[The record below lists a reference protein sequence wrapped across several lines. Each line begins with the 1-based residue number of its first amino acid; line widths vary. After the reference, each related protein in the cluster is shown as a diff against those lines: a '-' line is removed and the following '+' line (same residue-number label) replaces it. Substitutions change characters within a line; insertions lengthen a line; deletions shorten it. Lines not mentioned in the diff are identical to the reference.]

1 MRVCSLCRRC
11 YNDSA
16 GFCAEES
23 HPPLSETRSGDPQM
37 IAGYRLDHLLES
49 GIKGDIYRARQMA
62 SGQPCSIRILI
73 PDPQNRQQF
82 LDEAKLAS
90 ALFHP
95 NVVDVYEAGS
105 LENGEVFVVAE
116 EPDGESLREL
126 LNKVGVPHLLTSIQV
141 VRQAA
146 EALHAIHLKGLTHR
160 GITPE
165 NIILTTD
172 AEHRLLV
179 RIKDL
184 DLGGVIE
191 RSIVSNKFSIGSAI
205 ESLKYFA
212 PEQCSGE
219 AVGIKADV
227 YGLGIVFYEMLAGA
241 PPFEAEKASELME
254 KHKNQRPP
262 DIRINNF
269 ELRMLI
275 SHSLMESLQK
285 RPDKRQSSAN
295 GFARQLR
302 HIEQLATHVSTP
314 PPAGVVTAAPTKTT
328 LVVPPSSVAP
338 IPPPIAVVKEPRK
351 VIYEEYE
358 LPLTPAIEQ
367 VQVVVQEAAA
377 IPMPVAAFEKRGD
390 EPAETPDMLSEMP
403 VVESTAQVEDF
414 VPAPLRR
421 SRLKLHRKELR
432 AKIALIVSAT
442 PHNGP
447 HPLVEHAEIEQVHTR
462 YQAAEVPAIQ
472 PPVKPVKIEW
482 QPPVDDIPSIA
493 DVLEVLATEQVRQH
507 AQGEP
512 EKVAA
517 VSPVAPT
524 VKIESALPE
533 EDIPSVADVFE
544 ILATEQIVAG
554 PDVRAEVEEVAVP
567 TPEPPPPTIGE
578 APGIL
583 PPPSMNAAANSD
595 TALMIDESRLH
606 TDSDFQDELEEITL
620 VRPPKSRR
628 IRIDWDRPA
637 PRRRLPAQR
646 PSRMPDEIAFVPTI
660 LGEARK
666 VRTNFPDPSDAFL
679 SAYYTPSPAAS
690 TVPYRSLVVGG
701 GFIALMALVLFGN
714 DSIRTYVQAWG
725 SGESLAAKTTVAKE
739 IPPTPRQTNT
749 APSTKKR
756 PLKYFEKPQS
766 VDESDK
772 STASPAKERPVLS
785 KDARDTSVNSK
796 TAAVNRSTER
806 GKGKAKA
813 AKEPSKNSAEKRP
826 ASEPGKTAFPGRPRI
841 VKNPT
846 S

>member
-11 YNDSA
+11 YDDSV
-16 GFCAEES
+16 GSCAEES

-37 IAGYRLDHLLES
+37 IAGYRFDQLLES
-49 GIKGDIYRARQMA
+49 GVKGDTYRARQTA
-62 SGQPCSIRILI
+62 SGQSCRIRILT
-73 PDPQNRQQF
+73 PGPPNRQQF
-82 LDEAKLAS
+82 LDDAKLAS

-105 LENGEVFVVAE
+105 LESGEVFVVAE

-126 LNKVGVPHLLTSIQV
+126 LNNVGVPHLLTSIQI

-172 AEHRLLV
+172 AEHRLMV
-179 RIKDL
+179 RVKDL

-191 RSIVSNKFSIGSAI
+191 RSIVSNKFFIDSAI

-241 PPFEAEKASELME
+241 PPFEAEKASELIE
-254 KHKNQRPP
+254 KQKEQRPP

-314 PPAGVVTAAPTKTT
+314 PPAGVVTAAPPRAAA
-328 LVVPPSSVAP
+328 VVPSLSVDP
-338 IPPPIAVVKEPRK
+338 VTPPAAVKEPRK
-351 VIYEEYE
+351 VTYEEYE
-358 LPLTPAIEQ
+358 LPLTPAIEHD
-367 VQVVVQEAAA
+367 QVVVQEAAA
-377 IPMPVAAFEKRGD
+377 IPMPVAAFEKPGD
-390 EPAETPDMLSEMP
+390 EPAEIPDMRSEMS
-403 VVESTAQVEDF
+403 VVEIAAHVERLI
-414 VPAPLRR
+414 PAPLLR
-421 SRLKLHRKELR
+421 SRLKRHRKELR
-432 AKIALIVSAT
+432 AKIALAVSTT
-442 PHNGP
+442 PHNAP
-447 HPLVEHAEIEQVHTR
+447 HPLVEPAEIKRVQIPD
-462 YQAAEVPAIQ
+462 QAAEVPAIQ

-482 QPPVDDIPSIA
+482 QQPEDDIPSVA
-493 DVLEVLATEQVRQH
+493 DVLEVLATEQVTQNAH
-507 AQGEP
+507 VEP
-512 EKVAA
+512 EEIVAVFSA
-517 VSPVAPT
+517 APPVKLERT
-524 VKIESALPE
+524 LPE
-533 EDIPSVADVFE
+533 EDIPSVANVFE
-544 ILATEQIVAG
+544 VLATEEIAAG
-554 PDVRAEVEEVAVP
+554 PDLHTEVEEVAVT
-567 TPEPPPPTIGE
+567 TPVPPPPTIGE
-578 APGIL
+578 APRITSPL
-583 PPPSMNAAANSD
+583 AANV
-595 TALMIDESRLH
+595 TARIDAAIRVAESRPH
-606 TDSDFQDELEEITL
+606 ADVQDELEEITL

-628 IRIDWDRPA
+628 IRIDWDRPS

-646 PSRMPDEIAFVPTI
+646 PSRTPDEISFVPTI

-666 VRTNFPDPSDAFL
+666 VRTNDLDPSDAFL

-739 IPPTPRQTNT
+739 TPPPPRQTNI
-749 APSTKKR
+749 ASPAKKK
-756 PLKYFEKPQS
+756 PLKYFEKPQP

-772 STASPAKERPVLS
+772 STASRAKDRPVLS
-785 KDARDTSVNSK
+785 KDARDPVVNSK
-796 TAAVNRSTER
+796 TPISRDAER
-806 GKGKAKA
+806 DKGKTKA

-826 ASEPGKTAFPGRPRI
+826 ASEPGKAAFPGRPRI
-841 VKNPT
+841 VKNPR